1 MYEYANKG
9 LRMFF
14 FSEIGK
20 CICLVLIMFRP
31 FTILAALVSIV
42 LEIIQLVGLYI
53 AGSDIDDY
61 KLSFFLI
68 FAYLGIMWAATASSS
83 VPLLTLFFSTLGYIV
98 SFYAYYNIC
107 VATKQARIYLGGDKE
122 ELNNQTS
129 LLIKLQIADKFGAIL
144 LAILSEIGFYSLTV
158 SLIFIVIG
166 FIAAILFLRFI
177 YQSFQTFGKHY
188 ISADEEN

>member
-1 MYEYANKG
+1 
-9 LRMFF
+9 
-14 FSEIGK
+14 
-20 CICLVLIMFRP
+20 MFRP

-107 VATKQARIYLGGDKE
+107 IATKQARIYLGGDKE